1 VAQVNKRALAWDR
14 ESDNGASLVE
24 FAFVMPFLLI
34 LILGIVEFGFMLGQ
48 FNEVRHGA
56 HEGARLAAVDDD
68 DLINNTCNGIGLSSD
83 VDVTFVDGLTGSI
96 GEQGSV
102 TIAAEVNSLSGLGM
116 IEAFLPDA
124 LTTSADFKLE
134 QPSDNWASGTS
145 TCP

>member
-1 VAQVNKRALAWDR
+1 MAQLKNLLFVSKRK
-14 ESDNGASLVE
+14 SDDGASLVE

-83 VDVTFVDGLTGSI
+83 VDVTFVDGATGSI
-96 GEQGSV
+96 GEQASV
-102 TIAAEVNSLSGLGM
+102 TIAAQVSSLSGLGM
-116 IEAFLPDA
+116 IEAFLPDV
-124 LTTSADFKLE
+124 LSTTADFKLE
-134 QPSDNWASGTS
+134 QPSDNWTDGTTS
-145 TCP
+145 CP

>member
-1 VAQVNKRALAWDR
+1 MAQVKNLPFVSDR
-14 ESDNGASLVE
+14 RSDDGASLVE

-34 LILGIVEFGFMLGQ
+34 LILGIVEFGFLLGQ

-68 DLINNTCNGIGLSSD
+68 DLVNNTCNGVGLSSD
-83 VDVTFVDGLTGSI
+83 VDVTFVDGASGSI

-102 TIAAEVNSLSGLGM
+102 TIDAQVNSLSGLGM
-116 IEAFLPDA
+116 IEAFLPNV

-134 QPSDNWASGTS
+134 QPSDNWASGT
-145 TCP
+145 TPCP